1 MWHLRSLHTFHLCR
15 RRALRQR
22 TLQVRESRLRAFGDH
37 LHRPVAQVA
46 GESPEP
52 QTRRLAP
59 HPPAE
64 PHALDVAVHEEA
76 HGTHSG
82 PTLAAPARPAGGTTR
97 CRSPRSPPAPATRR
111 ARRVP
116 RDRKSTRLNSSHDQI
131 SYAVFCLKKKRTT
144 SHCTD
149 S

>member
-22 TLQVRESRLRAFGDH
+22 TLQVRESRLRAFRDH

-76 HGTHSG
+76 RSEEHTSELQSL
-82 PTLAAPARPAGGTTR
+82 TNLV
-97 CRSPRSPPAPATRR
+97 CRLLLEKNNPPA
-111 ARRVP
+111 
-116 RDRKSTRLNSSHDQI
+116 STEAAL
-131 SYAVFCLKKKRTT
+131 A
-144 SHCTD
+144 
-149 S
+149 